1 MSKASKKRSKKNIV
15 PCECGATFQGMCI
28 CDFLPDLPQLPEFNK
43 PISKLEPDRDLE
55 DAFRDSGDLEDAFR
69 EDDEMEAAFRNAV
82 YVPIQRDQ
90 MDPQL
95 LMSARRAL
103 ESINKNEFKIVVSRF
118 DNKKYNYLEY
128 NPYFDFLL
136 EVISTGKVEF
146 VSILLK
152 EMVEHTNEY
161 SYLYS
166 LIINHAYDTK
176 NIDMVSFL
184 LQYLS
189 ELLTRNGYVSNML
202 TLLDQFKS
210 DMIPDST
217 RFYKNLVTF
226 VDDLYMTLLDKNVSY
241 DDLYGEPEQEEQ
253 QAQDDE
259 KEDLFLRV
267 PSEMELP
274 RNLALDPS
282 GMIRPR
288 PEPVRPVQAN
298 PGRIRVS
305 IGQQAVQAVQAAP
318 RPMIRFEP
326 RNQINQADVVM
337 PRAPFRPMLV
347 NGIAP
352 PAPVR
357 IASRFGKKSRK
368 GIKTKV
374 RKVRKTK
381 RTKHGLSRKEF

>member
-1 MSKASKKRSKKNIV
+1 
-15 PCECGATFQGMCI
+15 
-28 CDFLPDLPQLPEFNK
+28 
-43 PISKLEPDRDLE
+43 
-55 DAFRDSGDLEDAFR
+55 
-69 EDDEMEAAFRNAV
+69 
-82 YVPIQRDQ
+82 
-90 MDPQL
+90 
-95 LMSARRAL
+95 
-103 ESINKNEFKIVVSRF
+103 
-118 DNKKYNYLEY
+118 
-128 NPYFDFLL
+128 
-136 EVISTGKVEF
+136 
-146 VSILLK
+146 
-152 EMVEHTNEY
+152 MVEHTNEY

-210 DMIPDST
+210 DMKPDST
-217 RFYKNLVTF
+217 RFHKNLVAF
-226 VDDLYMTLLDKNVSY
+226 IDDLYMTLLDKNVSY
-241 DDLYGEPEQEEQ
+241 DDLYGEPEQEAQ
-253 QAQDDE
+253 QAQEDE

-288 PEPVRPVQAN
+288 PVSNAEPVRPVQVN
-298 PGRIRVS
+298 PGRILVS
-305 IGQQAVQAVQAAP
+305 MGQQDVQATP

-326 RNQINQADVVM
+326 RNQRNQTPLLAAQADVVM
-337 PRAPFRPMLV
+337 SRAPFRPMVV

-357 IASRFGKKSRK
+357 IASRFGKKSNVRK
-368 GIKTKV
+368 ERKERKERKTKV
-374 RKVRKTK
+374 RKERKVK
-381 RTKHGLSRKEF
+381 RTKHGLSKK